1 MRSIKRFMK
10 KTIGYSRVSTL
21 NQISN
26 SSLSNQEKAIRE
38 YCTTHNLEL
47 SKVYFD
53 TASGANQNEN
63 LSKVLKCLYSKSNN
77 IDTLVVTSFDRVFRS
92 VANMSQVLVDFKK
105 KGCKIISIKENFN
118 LESPVGEFMLNV
130 FSSISQFEIE
140 MIKDRV
146 YSGKLAKKELFES
159 NDGEMRLYLGG
170 SIPYGYKV
178 ERIIQNSKYFKILVR
193 NKDEQQVISRIKSEF
208 QENKSLKEIADS
220 LNKDGISTQR
230 NKKWSKTQVWRIVKA
245 LKDE

>member
-1 MRSIKRFMK
+1 MSDN
-10 KTIGYSRVSTL
+10 KTKLVLGYSRVSTL

-26 SSLSNQEKAIRE
+26 SSLSNQDKAIRE

-92 VANMSQVLVDFKK
+92 VSNMSQILVDFKK
-105 KGCKIISIKENFN
+105 RGCKIISIKENFD
-118 LESPVGEFMLNV
+118 LESPIGELMLNV
-130 FSSISQFEIE
+130 FSSISQFELE
-140 MIKDRV
+140 LIKDRV

-159 NDGEMRLYLGG
+159 NDAEMRLYLGG

-178 ERIIQNSKYFKILVR
+178 ERIIQNSKYFKVLVR
-193 NKDEQQVISRIKSEF
+193 NKDEQQVISKIKLEF
-208 QENKSLKEIADS
+208 KEGKSFQQIADS
-220 LNKDGISTQR
+220 LNSEGLLTQR
-230 NKKWSKTQVWRIVKA
+230 GKQFRKTQIWRI
-245 LKDE
+245 LKSLN

>member
-1 MRSIKRFMK
+1 MSDN
-10 KTIGYSRVSTL
+10 KTKLVLGYSRVSTL

-63 LSKVLKCLYSKSNN
+63 LSKVLKCLYSKANN

-105 KGCKIISIKENFN
+105 RGCKIISIKENFD

-159 NDGEMRLYLGG
+159 NNAEIGLYLGG
-170 SIPYGYKV
+170 SVPYGYTVGK
-178 ERIIQNSKYFKILVR
+178 ISQNSKTFKILV
-193 NKDEQQVISRIKSEF
+193 KDEAQQQVVSRIKSEF
-208 QENKSLKEIADS
+208 KEQKSLKEIAES

-230 NKKWSKTQVWRIVKA
+230 NKKWSKTQVWRIVKD

>member
-1 MRSIKRFMK
+1 MRNIERFMK

-38 YCTTHNLEL
+38 YCRTHNLEL

-53 TASGANQNEN
+53 TASGTNQNEN
-63 LSKVLKCLYSKSNN
+63 LSKVLKCLYSNSNN

-105 KGCKIISIKENFN
+105 RGCKIISIKENFD

-130 FSSISQFEIE
+130 FSSISQFELE
-140 MIKDRV
+140 MIKNRV
-146 YSGKLAKKELFES
+146 CNGKIAKKELFKSEDS
-159 NDGEMRLYLGG
+159 NMKLYLGG

-178 ERIIQNSKYFKILVR
+178 IKIIQNSKHFKVLVQ
-193 NKDEQQVISRIKSEF
+193 DEVQQQVILRINSELK
-208 QENKSLKEIADS
+208 QNKSLQEIADS
-220 LNKDGISTQR
+220 LNKDKIMTQR
-230 NKKWSKTQVWRIVKA
+230 DKKWSKTQIWRIN
-245 LKDE
+245 KDINL